1 MTAFATTPIA
11 GVDLSA
17 TYAGTTTDGAGAP
30 FTLGTQVMGNDGS
43 VWMFV
48 QAAAA
53 LTQYSYVCI
62 TNAFQAALGT
72 KALVDQGQE
81 IGIVQNAFADNDFG
95 WVLIKG
101 TGSQY
106 KVNVLISC
114 TASVLLSTTA
124 TPGFLD
130 DTAATSTQTTIMG
143 LQLQS
148 SATASG
154 GYAMIA
160 NFPNRALGG
169 LAWTY

>member
-1 MTAFATTPIA
+1 MTAFATTPII
-11 GVDLSA
+11 GVDLSS
-17 TYAGTTTDGAGAP
+17 TTAGTTTDGAGAK
-30 FTLGTQVMGNDGS
+30 FALGTQVTGNDGS
-43 VWMFV
+43 VWIYV
-48 QAAAA
+48 QASGAI
-53 LTQYSYVCI
+53 TQYSYVCI
-62 TNAFQAALGT
+62 NNEFQAALGT
-72 KALVDQGQE
+72 KALVDQGME
-81 IGIVQNAFADNDFG
+81 IGIAQVAFDDNDFG
-95 WVLIKG
+95 WVLVKG
-101 TGSQY
+101 TGAQY

-130 DTAATSTQTTIMG
+130 DTAATATQTTILG

-160 NFPNRALGG
+160 NFPNRAQGG